1 MTYNILSNTINIITP
16 GDISIKTD
24 ISDNIFISKTLH
36 NYITEIKKQI
46 DQYNNEW
53 DNIKRYINPYEF
65 IHTKVPGEKFA
76 ICKYIPISRSFFKLI
91 EIYHCF
97 TIHKFINNI
106 KPKSLHLAE
115 APGGFIEATS
125 VYSKIYNIE
134 YDIMVG
140 ISLLNKNNNSTPL
153 WNNVA
158 FDKYKNV
165 VLENNPNYNYDMT
178 DFNTFNYLKTKYNN
192 NYFDIITADGGFDF
206 SSDFNNQEILSQP
219 LILAEILYAIAFQ
232 ELGGVFILKMFDCFT
247 LLTVQYLYLLTSV
260 YEKVYIY
267 KPNTSRL
274 ANSERYVI
282 CINYKNTTK
291 NRNEFTK
298 VIPNILSM
306 SYNLKSIL
314 KMNIPLYFYQRIEE
328 INAILGQQ
336 QLEAI
341 SSTIS
346 LITHKTQKVK
356 IVNLKDNNIQKCI
369 AWCNKHN
376 FSYNKII

>member
-1 MTYNILSNTINIITP
+1 MTYNILSNTIHILTP
-16 GDISIKTD
+16 DDISIKTD

-36 NYITEIKKQI
+36 NYITELKKQI

-65 IHTKVPGEKFA
+65 IHTKIPGEKFA

-97 TIHKFINNI
+97 TINKCINSI

-125 VYSKIYNIE
+125 FYSKIYNIE

-140 ISLLNKNNNSTPL
+140 ISLLNKNNNNTPL
-153 WNNVA
+153 WNNIA

-165 VLENNPNYNYDMT
+165 VLENNQKYNYDMT
-178 DFNTFNYLKTKYNN
+178 DYNTFNYLKAKYNN
-192 NYFDIITADGGFDF
+192 KYFDIITADGGFDF

-232 ELGGVFILKMFDCFT
+232 ELGGVFILKMFDCFS

-274 ANSERYVI
+274 ANSERYIV
-282 CINYKNTTK
+282 CINYKNTIQ
-291 NRNEFTK
+291 NRNEFCK

-314 KMNIPLYFYQRIEE
+314 KMDIPLYFYQRIEE

-346 LITHKTQKVK
+346 LITHKTQKEK
-356 IVNLKDNNIQKCI
+356 LVNLKDNNIQKCI
-369 AWCNKHN
+369 TWCNKHN
-376 FSYNKII
+376 FCYNKIT